1 MPITTSSSG
10 AGSSNRLATALT
22 AVTVAIRARIQ
33 MAVST
38 R

>member
-10 AGSSNRLATALT
+10 AGSSKRLATALT